1 MNHARSRKRAG
12 ALAKVPMHPIRRLS
26 LVVTT
31 RPRLWSSVLFGLAVF
46 WLVPYMLAQHL
57 QARALVAWNAG
68 ALLYLLL
75 AVHMIRDDDAVDMQ
89 RRALGQTEGRVLV
102 LSLVVA
108 SAVAVLLA
116 IGSQLAV
123 VKEMSG
129 PARTAHV
136 ALAALTLVT
145 SWLFTQTLFALH
157 YAHDYYLIRCSGQPE
172 PLNFPGT
179 SEPDYGDF
187 LYFSCI
193 IGTSGQT
200 ADVTFN
206 GSALRPV
213 GTLHCILAFFFNT
226 TVLALTLNI
235 AAGLF

>member
-1 MNHARSRKRAG
+1 MSLARAR
-12 ALAKVPMHPIRRLS
+12 VPMHPMRRLS

-31 RPRLWSSVLFGLAVF
+31 RPRLWWSVLFGVAVF
-46 WLVPYMLAQHL
+46 LLLPFMLAQHL
-57 QARALVAWNAG
+57 QSRALVAWNAG
-68 ALLYLLL
+68 ALLYLVL
-75 AVHMIRDDDAVDMQ
+75 AVHMIRDDDAEDMQ

-123 VKEMSG
+123 VKDMNAA
-129 PARTAHV
+129 ARTAHI
-136 ALAALTLVT
+136 ALAALTLIT

-157 YAHDYYLIRCSGQPE
+157 YAHDYYLIRASGQPA
-172 PLNFPGT
+172 PLTFPGT
-179 SEPDYGDF
+179 TEPDYGDF

-200 ADVTFN
+200 ADVVFN
-206 GSALRPV
+206 GSALRRV

-226 TVLALTLNI
+226 TVLALTINI

>member
-1 MNHARSRKRAG
+1 MRHAQARAR
-12 ALAKVPMHPIRRLS
+12 ARVPMHPIRRLS

-31 RPRLWSSVLFGLAVF
+31 RPRLWFSVLFGVVVF
-46 WLVPYMLAQHL
+46 WLLPFVQSPYL
-57 QARALVAWNAG
+57 QARGLVAWNAG
-68 ALLYLLL
+68 ALLYLAL
-75 AVHMIRDDDAVDMQ
+75 AAHMIRDDDPIGMQ
-89 RRALGQTEGRVLV
+89 RRALGQTEGRALV

-108 SAVAVLLA
+108 SSVAVLVA

-123 VKEMSG
+123 VKEMTGAMRS
-129 PARTAHV
+129 AHV

-157 YAHDYYLIRCSGQPE
+157 YAHGYYLLRTGGQPE
-172 PLNFPGT
+172 PLTFPGT
-179 SEPDYGDF
+179 AEPDYGDF

-200 ADVTFN
+200 ADVSFN

-213 GTLHCILAFFFNT
+213 GALHCILAFFFNT
-226 TVLALTLNI
+226 TVLALTINI

>member
-1 MNHARSRKRAG
+1 MRRRRSKQ
-12 ALAKVPMHPIRRLS
+12 PMHPARRLT
-26 LVVTT
+26 LVVST
-31 RPRLWSSVLFGLAVF
+31 RPRLWFSVLFGLAVF
-46 WLVPYMLAQHL
+46 WLLPYMLAQHL
-57 QARALVAWNAG
+57 ESRGLVAWNAG
-68 ALLYLLL
+68 ALLYLAL
-75 AVHMIRDDDAVDMQ
+75 AAHMIGDDDPADMQ
-89 RRALGQTEGRVLV
+89 RRALKQTEGRVLV

-108 SAVAVLLA
+108 SALAVLLA

-123 VKEMSG
+123 VKSMTG
-129 PARTAHV
+129 TVRTAHV

-157 YAHDYYLIRCSGQPE
+157 YAHDYYVSRAQGQPE
-172 PLNFPGT
+172 PLTFPGT
-179 SEPDYGDF
+179 PEPDYADF

-226 TVLALTLNI
+226 TVLALTINI